1 MGQAGETNTH
11 KKGANGCW
19 RGYRCL
25 LIPANP
31 QASGRTKKYINDKK
45 ILVTGILHN
54 FTHDTQA
61 AKIKFLNVQKS

>member
-1 MGQAGETNTH
+1 MGQAGEVN
-11 KKGANGCW
+11 KDRKGANGCW
-19 RGYRCL
+19 RGYRYL

-45 ILVTGILHN
+45 FLVIGILHN

-61 AKIKFLNVQKS
+61 AKTKFLKVQKS